1 MIRKPQGPC
10 NNPPQKDTERKHTE
24 NAYRLKFQVVQ
35 TTWKLMSLK
44 EIMKLI
50 RGF

>member
-1 MIRKPQGPC
+1 MTIKPQGPC
-10 NNPPQKDTERKHTE
+10 NKPPKKDTQRKYTE
-24 NAYRLKFQVVQ
+24 KAYRLRFQVVQ
-35 TTWKLMSLK
+35 KTRKLVSLK